1 MIYVL
6 SDIHG
11 REDRFNSIMK
21 QIHLKPSD
29 HLYILGDVI
38 DRNEGGIRLL
48 RRIARAKNMTMLL
61 GNHEH
66 MMLDAID
73 HPNDKVKM
81 SLWQN
86 RNGGDITWAK
96 WKYCNHTYQKE
107 ILDYLHELP
116 INIEVS
122 CAGKEWLLV
131 HGAPEVLYEPGDRWN
146 YRDSRSFAVWYRLSE
161 YEDLPEGK
169 TVVFGHT
176 PTEYYRPLRPMAV
189 FHGENRIGIDCGC
202 AYPDGRLACL
212 RLDDGAVFYS
222 KDPITIDSDER
233 T

>member
-11 REDRFNSIMK
+11 REDRFDSILH
-21 QIHLKPSD
+21 QIHLKPND

-38 DRNEGGIRLL
+38 DRNAGGIHLL

-61 GNHEH
+61 GNHEY

-73 HPNDKVKM
+73 NPSDSKKRV
-81 SLWQN
+81 LWQN

-96 WKYCNHTYQKE
+96 WKYCTHAFQE
-107 ILDYLHELP
+107 EMLDYLHALP
-116 INIEVS
+116 LNIEVS
-122 CAGKEWLLV
+122 CGGTEWLLV
-131 HGAPEVLYEPGDRWN
+131 HGAPETMYGKKELWKYG
-146 YRDSRSFAVWYRLSE
+146 DSRSFAVWRRLSE
-161 YEDLPEGK
+161 YDDLPGGK
-169 TVVFGHT
+169 TVIFGHT
-176 PTEYYRPLRPMAV
+176 PTDYYRPKCPMEI
-189 FHGENRIGIDCGC
+189 FYGNKRIGIDCGC

-222 KDPITIDSDER
+222 KDAITLAGDEKS
-233 T
+233 